1 METMPALF
9 AGAPTA
15 DFAES
20 LATMAESLRICVES
34 FTLFTA
40 GLAAFAAFFP
50 VRIVSCKGLAACG
63 ATRKGPPLE
72 ARQSATKVIRK
83 ASIFDLKFVQM

>member
-1 METMPALF
+1 MER
-9 AGAPTA
+9 GAAPLAAIAA

-20 LATMAESLRICVES
+20 LATMAESLRVCVES
-34 FTLFTA
+34 FT
-40 GLAAFAAFFP
+40 AFAADLTAFATP
-50 VRIVSCKGLAACG
+50 LPARIVSCKGLAACG
-63 ATRKGPPLE
+63 TSRKGPPLE